1 MKSNVRFLTHS
12 ALIAALY
19 VVLTWVSAAL
29 HLASG
34 PIQVRLSEMLTVL
47 PVFTPAAIPGL
58 FVGCIFANFLSGALI
73 WDVVFGS
80 VATLIGAIGTYLLR
94 KQSKYLAVL
103 PPILANMLIVPAVLQ
118 YVYGV
123 LDAYWLLMLTV
134 GGGEIISAGAGGVI
148 LYRALKNTK
157 LFH

>member
-1 MKSNVRFLTHS
+1 MKSNIRFLTHS

-34 PIQVRLSEMLTVL
+34 PIQLRLSEMLTVL

-94 KQSKYLAVL
+94 KRSNYLAVL

-118 YVYGV
+118 RVYCV
-123 LDAYWLLMLTV
+123 PDAYWLLMLTV
-134 GGGEIISAGAGGVI
+134 GAGEVLSAGVGGVI
-148 LYRALKNTK
+148 LHRALKNTK